1 MTLNSAQKWL
11 AFILLVVSL
20 LGAAGSWLYLP
31 KRMDAVELKAKDV
44 EMRVSHDHDILIRID
59 TVVTR
64 IEKQLE
70 RAGIVYDKNFVT
82 SNIVS
87 RRF

>member
-1 MTLNSAQKWL
+1 MTLTKAQKWL
-11 AFILLVVSL
+11 AFILLCISL
-20 LGAAGSWLYLP
+20 LSAAGSWLYLP
-31 KRMDAVELKAKDV
+31 KRMDAVEIKAKDL
-44 EMRVSHDHDILIRID
+44 EIRASHDHDILIRID
-59 TVVTR
+59 TIVSR